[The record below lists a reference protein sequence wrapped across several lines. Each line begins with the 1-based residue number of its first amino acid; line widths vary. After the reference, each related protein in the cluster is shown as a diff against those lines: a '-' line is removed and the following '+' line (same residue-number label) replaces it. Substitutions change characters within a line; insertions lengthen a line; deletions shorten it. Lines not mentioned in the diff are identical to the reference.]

1 MANLTEHCDGHIIIG
16 VDEENYYSVSG
27 VENDANRKTTQSLVT
42 FLRDKNFASGIRP
55 VVHVETL
62 EIGSHLVDV
71 VVIEDSINTPYYLSS
86 NFQGVRPFHIYT
98 RVQDTNTDITKS
110 ADPDVVEKLWRKRFG
125 IDRTALDRAFLY
137 LRHPEAW
144 VDIDD
149 ETGWFYK
156 YAPEFTVHY
165 ELIDLTGYE
174 YYHCTQ
180 TDLDDPDFGLPMYY
194 TVNLEW
200 SEGSV
205 SDESGSGP
213 AKPVRTYRSVKIH
226 HSRVLRFIGREL
238 PYMETAAENYWGAS
252 ELEHIWDEL
261 QKRSATSAN
270 IAQLIFQANITTLKM
285 GDLGEHLAYGSDSL
299 RGKVMETLTNE
310 NRLRTSYGIQL
321 MSAEDSLETHAYTFS
336 GLSDVYESFMMD
348 MAGAAEIPATKLFG
362 RSPQGMNSTGEADL
376 RNYYD
381 MIAQMQERHL
391 RPALEKLL
399 PVMAI
404 SCWGYVP
411 DELEIVFEPVM
422 TTSPAE
428 RAELVQKLS
437 SDVIEAFKCGLLDR
451 EEAREELRARGEE
464 LGVYTKV

>member
-1 MANLTEHCDGHIIIG
+1 MTKPQAVAAILAALDG
-16 VDEENYYSVSG
+16 YS
-27 VENDANRKTTQSLVT
+27 NAAA
-42 FLRDKNFASGIRP
+42 FLG
-55 VVHVETL
+55 
-62 EIGSHLVDV
+62 
-71 VVIEDSINTPYYLSS
+71 EDSVLLSS
-86 NFQGVRPFHIYT
+86 GTYRRSGLTANTELLTVAYRENWLAKRIIDMPCEDMTRAWYSLSTSLPADALHDLYRLEAKHSVKQEIANAIRWGRLYGGAIALMVIRGEEDQLDQPLDLDMLLPGCFQGLLV
-98 RVQDTNTDITKS
+98 
-110 ADPDVVEKLWRKRFG
+110 
-125 IDRTALDRAFLY
+125 LDRAQGIEPSL
-137 LRHPEAW
+137 
-144 VDIDD
+144 
-149 ETGWFYK
+149 
-156 YAPEFTVHY
+156 
-165 ELIDLTGYE
+165 ELVS
-174 YYHCTQ
+174 
-180 TDLDDPDFGLPMYY
+180 DLDDPDFGLPMYY

-200 SEGSV
+200 SEGTV
-205 SDESGSGP
+205 DSGNGEV
-213 AKPVRTYRSVKIH
+213 KPVRTCQSVKIH
-226 HSRVLRFIGREL
+226 HSRALRFIGREL
-238 PYMETAAENYWGAS
+238 PHMETAAENYWGAS

-285 GDLGEHLAYGSDSL
+285 GDLGEHLAYGSDRMQS
-299 RGKVMETLTNE
+299 KVMETLTNE

-362 RSPQGMNSTGEADL
+362 RSPQGMNSTGEMDL

-404 SCWGYVP
+404 SCWAYVP
-411 DELEIVFEPVM
+411 DDLEIVFRPVM
-422 TTSPAE
+422 TTSTAE

-437 SDVIEAFKCGLLDR
+437 TDVIEAFKCGLLNQR
-451 EEAREELRARGEE
+451 QALEELKARGEE